1 MVKPKKE
8 VDKDDLTK
16 EELKLRRSPTDIKC
30 KAKRVLL
37 VQKLQA
43 AKKTAREKARKQR
56 KKEREVL
63 GDAAP
68 PKEVPRTIESMR
80 RADETIV
87 DTEND
92 KEFEE
97 EISKDEFESY
107 FDGRVPKIVVTTN
120 QRSTKNAVEFAQ
132 VFPKLLPNCEF
143 FHRRKYH
150 LKEIVQFCNNRD
162 YTDIIVVNETKG
174 VIDELTISHLPN
186 GPTAVFRL
194 TNLVMP
200 EDIPGGGEMT
210 SHKAELIVNNFT
222 TRLGHTI
229 GRMFASM
236 FAQDPNFKGRRVCTL
251 HNQRDFIFFRQH
263 RYIFESK
270 EEANVQE
277 LGPRFTLK
285 LKSLQKGSFNTS
297 TGEYIHLHQHN
308 MDVDRKKFVL

>member
-8 VDKDDLTK
+8 EDKDDLSP

-56 KKEREVL
+56 KKEREML

-68 PKEVPRTIESMR
+68 AKQEPRTIESMR
-80 RADETIV
+80 RPDDTMVDDVDEETQEDI
-87 DTEND
+87 N
-92 KEFEE
+92 
-97 EISKDEFESY
+97 KDEFESY
-107 FDGRVPKIVVTTN
+107 FDGKPPKVCITTN
-120 QRSTKNAVEFAQ
+120 QRAAKNAVDFAQ
-132 VFPKLLPNCEF
+132 IFPKLLPNAEF

-150 LKEIVQFCNNRD
+150 LKEIIEFCNNRD
-162 YTDIIVVNETKG
+162 YTDVIVVNETKG
-174 VIDELTISHLPN
+174 IIDELTITHLPY
-186 GPTAVFRL
+186 GPTATFRL

-210 SHKAELIVNNFT
+210 SHKAELIVNGFK
-222 TRLGHTI
+222 TRLGLTV
-229 GRMFASM
+229 GRIFASI

-263 RYIFESK
+263 RYIFETK
-270 EEANVQE
+270 EEANLQE

-285 LKSLQKGSFNTS
+285 LKSLQKGTFDTS
-297 TGEYIHLHQHN
+297 GGEYIHVHHHN